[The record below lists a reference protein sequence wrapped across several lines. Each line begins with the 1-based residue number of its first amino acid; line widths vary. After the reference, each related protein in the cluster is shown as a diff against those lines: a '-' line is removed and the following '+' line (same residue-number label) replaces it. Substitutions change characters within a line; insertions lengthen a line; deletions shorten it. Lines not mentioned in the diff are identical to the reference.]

1 MNVNVD
7 YLPKKDYCRFE
18 IDDLGVF
25 DRLRE
30 EFSVPN
36 EAKKFVKGPNRR
48 FIPDR
53 IYFITPTGQCHY
65 GIAPLILEWLKKN
78 VNTRTVNY
86 NFTEAYNNKF
96 KIKPWGEVKDDLN
109 LKLRDYQKVAVN
121 KALDQGFGTLVMGT
135 GAGKT
140 LTISSIIHNLFSM
153 NQVKRVMILV
163 PDNGLVVQ
171 FHHDLVED
179 YGLKQKVCLFYD
191 KFNTI
196 DEDAEIIIAN
206 RPLFLARFAA
216 NEKFFREKIDC
227 LIVDEAHSI
236 KRDNKV
242 SKCIEKMRN
251 KFRYGFTGTLA
262 ENREDKMRNIGLLGH
277 VIYEKT
283 SKELRDEGFL
293 TSATVQI
300 LNLEYTKNVCKGL
313 DYQAEK
319 EWLGICKER
328 NEFLTKLLFT
338 LRKNSLVMVNYL
350 NHGFTL
356 EEYLKKFNESLPQEK
371 KKKIYFIRGEVDT
384 DTREEVKKLME
395 KENDIICIAITKI
408 FSTGINIKNLHNIVL
423 AAGGKSSVTV
433 VQSIG
438 RGLRLHPDKKE
449 LNIWDVV
456 DTNYKY
462 AKKHAEKRQE
472 IYATEKIPTKIRK
485 ITL

>member
-1 MNVNVD
+1 MNVRVD
-7 YLPKKDYCRFE
+7 YLPNKNYCRFE
-18 IDDLGVF
+18 MDDMEVF
-25 DRLRE
+25 DNLRE
-30 EFSVPN
+30 QFSVKN

-53 IYFITPTGQCHY
+53 IYFITPTGQCHF
-65 GIAPLILEWLKKN
+65 GLAPIILDWIRKN
-78 VNTRTVNY
+78 VNTRTVKY
-86 NFTEAYNNKF
+86 SYTDAYKQYF
-96 KIKPWGEVKDDLN
+96 KKEPWGEVKDDLN
-109 LKLRDYQKVAVN
+109 LQLRDYQKEAVSR
-121 KALDQGFGTLVMGT
+121 ALSQGFGTFVMGT

-140 LTISSIIHNLFSM
+140 LTISSIIHNLFDREK
-153 NQVKRVMILV
+153 VKRVMILV

-171 FHHDLVED
+171 FNNDLVNE

-206 RPLFLARFAA
+206 RPLFLARYAA
-216 NEKFFREKIDC
+216 NEKFFRDKIDC

-236 KRDNKV
+236 KKDNKV
-242 SKCIEKMRN
+242 SKYIEKMRT
-251 KFRYGFTGTLA
+251 KYRFGFTGTLA
-262 ENREDKMRNIGLLGH
+262 ENEEDKMRNLGLLGP
-277 VIYEKT
+277 IMYEKT
-283 SKELRDEGFL
+283 SKELRDAGFL
-293 TSATVQI
+293 TDVTVQV
-300 LNLEYTKNVCKGL
+300 LNINYTKNVCKGL

-356 EEYLKKFNESLPQEK
+356 EKYLKDYNETLPDDK
-371 KKKIYFIRGEVDT
+371 KKQIYFIRGEVDT

-395 KENDIICIAITKI
+395 KSNDIICIAITKI

-449 LNIWDVV
+449 LNIWDIV

-462 AKKHAEKRQE
+462 SQKHADARGQ
-472 IYATEKIPTKIRK
+472 IYLKEKIGTRVRNIN
-485 ITL
+485 L

>member
-1 MNVNVD
+1 
-7 YLPKKDYCRFE
+7 
-18 IDDLGVF
+18 
-25 DRLRE
+25 
-30 EFSVPN
+30 
-36 EAKKFVKGPNRR
+36 
-48 FIPDR
+48 
-53 IYFITPTGQCHY
+53 
-65 GIAPLILEWLKKN
+65 
-78 VNTRTVNY
+78 
-86 NFTEAYNNKF
+86 
-96 KIKPWGEVKDDLN
+96 
-109 LKLRDYQKVAVN
+109 
-121 KALDQGFGTLVMGT
+121 MGT

-140 LTISSIIHNLFSM
+140 LTISSIIHNLFDREK
-153 NQVKRVMILV
+153 VKRVMILV

-171 FHHDLVED
+171 FNNDLVNE

-206 RPLFLARFAA
+206 RPLFLARYAA
-216 NEKFFREKIDC
+216 NEKFFKEKIDC

-236 KRDNKV
+236 KKDNKV
-242 SKCIEKMRN
+242 SKYIEKMRT
-251 KFRYGFTGTLA
+251 KYRFGFTGTLA
-262 ENREDKMRNIGLLGH
+262 ENEEDKMRNLGLLGP
-277 VIYEKT
+277 IMYEKT
-283 SKELRDEGFL
+283 SKELRDAGFL
-293 TSATVQI
+293 TDVTVQV
-300 LNLEYTKNVCKGL
+300 LNINYTKNVCKGL

-356 EEYLKKFNESLPQEK
+356 EKYLKDYNETLPDEK
-371 KKKIYFIRGEVDT
+371 KKQIYFIRGEVDT

-395 KENDIICIAITKI
+395 KSNDIICIAITKI

-438 RGLRLHPDKKE
+438 RGLRLHPEKKE
-449 LNIWDVV
+449 LNIWDIV

-462 AKKHAEKRQE
+462 AQKHADARGQ
-472 IYATEKIPTKIRK
+472 IYLKEKIGTRVRNIN
-485 ITL
+485 L

>member
-1 MNVNVD
+1 MKVTVD
-7 YLPKKDYCRFE
+7 YLPNKNYCRFE
-18 IDDLGVF
+18 IDDLDVF

-53 IYFITPTGQCHY
+53 IYFITPTGQCHF
-65 GIAPLILEWLKKN
+65 GIAPIVIDWIKKN

-86 NFTEAYNNKF
+86 SYTDAYKEKF
-96 KIKPWGEVKDDLN
+96 AIKEWGDVRNDLK
-109 LKLRDYQKVAVN
+109 LKLRDYQEEAVHR
-121 KALDQGFGTLVMGT
+121 ALNQGFGTLVMGT
-135 GAGKT
+135 GAGKS
-140 LTISSIIHNLFSM
+140 LTISSIIHNLFDKKK
-153 NQVKRVMILV
+153 VKRVMILV

-171 FHHDLVED
+171 FNNDLVND
-179 YGLKQKVCLFYD
+179 YGLTQKVCLFYD

-206 RPLFLARFAA
+206 RPLFLARWAS
-216 NEKFFREKIDC
+216 NEKFFKEKIDC

-236 KRDNKV
+236 KKDNKV
-242 SKCIEKMRN
+242 SKYIEKM
-251 KFRYGFTGTLA
+251 KTKYRYGFTGTLA
-262 ENREDKMRNIGLLGH
+262 ENREDKMRNLGLLGH
-277 VIYEKT
+277 IIYEKT

-300 LNLEYTKNVCKGL
+300 LNLNYTKNVCKGL

-356 EEYLKKFNESLPQEK
+356 EEYLKKFNDSLPE
-371 KKKIYFIRGEVDT
+371 
-384 DTREEVKKLME
+384 
-395 KENDIICIAITKI
+395 
-408 FSTGINIKNLHNIVL
+408 
-423 AAGGKSSVTV
+423 
-433 VQSIG
+433 
-438 RGLRLHPDKKE
+438 
-449 LNIWDVV
+449 
-456 DTNYKY
+456 
-462 AKKHAEKRQE
+462 EKR
-472 IYATEKIPTKIRK
+472 K
-485 ITL
+485 

>member
-18 IDDLGVF
+18 IDDLDVF
-25 DRLRE
+25 ERLRE

-65 GIAPLILEWLKKN
+65 GIAPLILDWLKKN
-78 VNTRTVNY
+78 VNTRTVSY
-86 NFTEAYNNKF
+86 RFTSAYSSKF
-96 KIKPWGEVKDDLN
+96 DVKPWEVVRDDLN
-109 LKLRDYQKVAVN
+109 LKLRDYQKEAVSR
-121 KALDQGFGTLVMGT
+121 ALAQRFGTLVMGT

-140 LTISSIIHNLFSM
+140 LTISSIIHNLFWMS
-153 NQVKRVMILV
+153 QVKRVMILV

-300 LNLEYTKNVCKGL
+300 LNLEYTKNICKGL

-356 EEYLKKFNESLPQEK
+356 EEYLKKFNDSLPEEK
-371 KKKIYFIRGEVDT
+371 RKKIYFIRGEVDT

-449 LNIWDVV
+449 LNIWDIV

-472 IYATEKIPTKIRK
+472 IYATEKIPTKIRN
-485 ITL
+485 ISL